1 MKKLRKLCSKIV
13 IWKVLE
19 AQDKNHLL
27 VEQVANSHH
36 HLIIIFIRV
45 QQAKSCI
52 STMTG
57 LDLFHQAKLLIQQN
71 SKKLE
76 KEFCTEVKMACQCLE
91 LRITK
96 NLFHA
101 TQVKQRKTQHH
112 KTSDCTK
119 TTTTQK
125 ECMTTNNSNS

>member
-1 MKKLRKLCSKIV
+1 MKKPKKLCSKIV

-27 VEQVANSHH
+27 AEEVDNNHH
-36 HLIIIFIRV
+36 HLIIISIKV

-52 STMTG
+52 SMMTR

-71 SKKLE
+71 FTKLE
-76 KEFCTEVKMACQCLE
+76 KEFCTEVKMAFQCLE
-91 LRITK
+91 LLITK

-101 TQVKQRKTQHH
+101 TQVKQRNKHHH
-112 KTSDCTK
+112 KILDFTK
-119 TTTTQK
+119 TTTTQR
-125 ECMTTNNSNS
+125 ECMTTNISNS